1 MGVKFESYA
10 VLKFLKN
17 YLFLRFLPFKIM
29 IQSNWTSTK
38 FWNFVNE
45 ISLNSLYKQV
55 FLKYLKTWPIFGLV
69 FLHILIPHKIGRWV
83 LVDIL
88 MLNQNMKKNKCENRT
103 SFEIFEKNPFIQAVQ
118 RNFINKILKFYKK
131 SVALNHYFEW

>member
-1 MGVKFESYA
+1 
-10 VLKFLKN
+10 
-17 YLFLRFLPFKIM
+17 M
-29 IQSNWTSTK
+29 ILITVPELQYDK
-38 FWNFVNE
+38 
-45 ISLNSLYKQV
+45 LYKNE
-55 FLKYLKTWPIFGLV
+55 
-69 FLHILIPHKIGRWV
+69 RWV

-118 RNFINKILKFYKK
+118 RNFINKVLIFYKK